1 MRLSTYFATF
11 ALLSFVPAFAA
22 QTGAPPPAKSPT
34 DLSGAW
40 QLLVDDSVIAEK
52 RGVVRRYHAFEKDA
66 RNPVLVADRPW
77 EGKVVY
83 VYGSVLPG
91 VDGRGYRMWYHAW
104 AAGEYR
110 NLYATSPDGVRWEKP
125 TLGLVEF
132 EGSKANNILFRRT
145 KEDHLPVV
153 LATPEDPHP
162 ARRYK
167 LVNYDYGRTKPNNLT
182 SGFYGAYSADGIHW
196 TDVPRNPILADP
208 GDVGNFVWD
217 ARAKRYVA
225 YTKVFA
231 PVDGYRRRAVGF
243 TATTDF
249 EKFPPSELIL
259 VPDKIDDR
267 WVTQDKQHTDFYGLC
282 GFPYESGYIGLLWIF
297 RIVDGKN
304 DGPLVVEIVSSR
316 DGVKWHR
323 Q

>member
-22 QTGAPPPAKSPT
+22 QIGAPPPAKSPT

-91 VDGRGYRMWYHAW
+91 VDGRGSRMWYHAW
-104 AAGEYR
+104 AAREYR

-125 TLGLVEF
+125 SLGLVEF

-153 LATPEDPHP
+153 LATPEDPNP

-217 ARAKRYVA
+217 ARA
-225 YTKVFA
+225 
-231 PVDGYRRRAVGF
+231 
-243 TATTDF
+243 
-249 EKFPPSELIL
+249 
-259 VPDKIDDR
+259 
-267 WVTQDKQHTDFYGLC
+267 
-282 GFPYESGYIGLLWIF
+282 
-297 RIVDGKN
+297 
-304 DGPLVVEIVSSR
+304 
-316 DGVKWHR
+316 
-323 Q
+323 